1 MGGDGSGGGGP
12 TSLAARRVQKQRAR
26 RAKNAVEKKPA
37 HRTSLAAL
45 IPSDVD
51 GGGERERRHDEGPHE
66 GVKGTNSQQRRP
78 RQSRGQSTGALK
90 RPPDNDGGH
99 LLDGGGGDGEL
110 TLVSGRQLISAGQS
124 TTVTTASTP
133 AAGRSKRAKV
143 RQQPNGARA
152 VGAGEL
158 HPVAHSANHD
168 NDDEGADIGDDNDD
182 GVETVERTVNT
193 GRFNQALNPRP

>member
-1 MGGDGSGGGGP
+1 
-12 TSLAARRVQKQRAR
+12 
-26 RAKNAVEKKPA
+26 
-37 HRTSLAAL
+37 
-45 IPSDVD
+45 
-51 GGGERERRHDEGPHE
+51 
-66 GVKGTNSQQRRP
+66 
-78 RQSRGQSTGALK
+78 
-90 RPPDNDGGH
+90 
-99 LLDGGGGDGEL
+99 LDGGGGDGEL

-133 AAGRSKRAKV
+133 TAGRSKRAKV
-143 RQQPNGARA
+143 RQQPNGDRA

-193 GRFNQALNPRP
+193 GRFNQALNPRPKSFRP